1 MLQCNLSYIQVHAC
15 AASLREGGIIFGA
28 LCFVLK
34 KLPSLLYSLICY
46 FPELTVYNF
55 ESVVSEEG
63 GNGY

>member
-1 MLQCNLSYIQVHAC
+1 MHAC